1 MHNRIKKLFE
11 GKTFITF
18 NNNKKWKYQ
27 LCLERGGGGGNK
39 QDKIFAQAKF
49 WTPKVGDILETY
61 RIYICIC
68 CLPMPILKTAEF
80 TK

>member
-1 MHNRIKKLFE
+1 MKIPTVFREREKK
-11 GKTFITF
+11 
-18 NNNKKWKYQ
+18 
-27 LCLERGGGGGNK
+27 RNK
-39 QDKIFAQAKF
+39 QDKIFVLTKF